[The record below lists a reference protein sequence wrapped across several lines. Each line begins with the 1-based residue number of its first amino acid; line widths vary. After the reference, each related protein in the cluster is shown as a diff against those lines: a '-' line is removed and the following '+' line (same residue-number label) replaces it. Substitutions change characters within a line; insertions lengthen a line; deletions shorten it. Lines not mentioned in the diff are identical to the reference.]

1 MYWSYNR
8 HCFDYFMQHNCYSTW
23 CFIRTLAGTLR
34 YSQMIKFLYIWLPRI
49 FGCHCHNN
57 RSFYY
62 KGHKFPICARCSGEL
77 TGIIICFALFWFWKP
92 TIGVA
97 IFMMLPLVI
106 DGFTQLLTKY
116 ESTNIRRF
124 ITGILFGIAFSSFFV
139 ETIRISFDCGVQY
152 GRTRNLFNCSIF

>member
-1 MYWSYNR
+1 
-8 HCFDYFMQHNCYSTW
+8 
-23 CFIRTLAGTLR
+23 
-34 YSQMIKFLYIWLPRI
+34 
-49 FGCHCHNN
+49 
-57 RSFYY
+57 
-62 KGHKFPICARCSGEL
+62 
-77 TGIIICFALFWFWKP
+77 
-92 TIGVA
+92 
-97 IFMMLPLVI
+97 MMLPLVI